1 MAETSSRNAL
11 SLPGKLGGAGGLMRT
26 PGVRQ
31 GLLLVGIA
39 AAVALGVA
47 MVLWL
52 RAPSYALLYGGLS
65 TQDASAV
72 TQALAN
78 MNEPYQ
84 LSPDGSSI
92 MVPQGDLASMRLK
105 LAAQGLP
112 RGTAMLQAGDSG
124 SGSPFGLSD
133 YAEKIHYQDR
143 LERDLANT
151 ISSLQPVQSA
161 RVHLALPKPSAF
173 ISDRRP
179 ASASVMLTLYSGRQ
193 LDAGQVAAIVHLVAS
208 SVPDLDPK
216 NVAVVDQKGDL
227 LTSNAPGSASSMAD
241 GRFRT
246 TELVENAYAT
256 RIEQML
262 APLVGSSHVRAQVV
276 ADLDFTQ
283 TEQTSETYN
292 GAKPALRS
300 EQTSMSQRSEGSGA
314 QGIPGALSNQPPVQ
328 TPQATAANPGA
339 GSAATA
345 SASSTSKATP
355 VDISNS
361 ATRNYELDRTIAHTK
376 EAVGGVRRLSVA
388 VLVDDKQV
396 TGKDGKTKDVPYSA
410 KELAEMTEL
419 VKSAVGF
426 DAKRGDTVSLVNVA
440 FRAEP
445 GAGAVPAEPPFWQ
458 RPGLEGLLKLG
469 IGALLLL
476 SLIFGVLRPLLRAL
490 LSSSGAPSSAEIAQE
505 QQGQIGAAEPAPDR
519 VSLGNNAALPM
530 PSAATVHYEQKLADV
545 KRLAEQEPRQVAQ
558 IVQEWVGADG

>member
-1 MAETSSRNAL
+1 MADNSSRNAL
-11 SLPGKLGGAGGLMRT
+11 ALPGKLAGAGGLMRT

-65 TQDASAV
+65 AQDASAV

-78 MNEPYQ
+78 MSEPYQ

-92 MVPQGDLASMRLK
+92 MVPQGDLASVRLK

-112 RGTAMLQAGDSG
+112 RGTATLQGGDSG

-143 LERDLANT
+143 LERDLAST

-179 ASASVMLTLYSGRQ
+179 ASASVLLTLYPGRT
-193 LDAGQVAAIVHLVAS
+193 LDAGQVAAIVHLVSS
-208 SVPDLDPK
+208 SVPDLEPG

-227 LTSNAPGSASSMAD
+227 LTASTPGSASAIAD

-246 TELVENAYAT
+246 TQMIENAYAA

-262 APLVGSSHVRAQVV
+262 APLVGANHVRAQVV
-276 ADLDFTQ
+276 ANLDFTQ

-300 EQTSMSQRSEGSGA
+300 EQTSMTQRTEGGGA

-339 GSAATA
+339 AAPGAAPAAAA
-345 SASSTSKATP
+345 SAGKGTPMDVSK
-355 VDISNS
+355 N
-361 ATRNYELDRTIAHTK
+361 ATRNFELDRTIAHTK
-376 EAVGGVRRLSVA
+376 EAVGGVRRISVA
-388 VLVDDKQV
+388 VLVDDKRV
-396 TGKDGKTKDVPYSA
+396 VGKDGKAKEVPYGA

-419 VKSAVGF
+419 VKTAVGY

-440 FRAEP
+440 FRAAADAAAAP
-445 GAGAVPAEPPFWQ
+445 PSTPFWQ
-458 RPGLEGLLKLG
+458 RPGIENLIKLG

-490 LSSSGAPSSAEIAQE
+490 LAPSAAPGAAAAQA
-505 QQGQIGAAEPAPDR
+505 QIGADEPAPDR
-519 VSLGNNAALPM
+519 VTLGHNAALPM
-530 PSAATVHYEQKLADV
+530 PSPAVVEYEQKLAEV
-545 KRLAEQEPRQVAQ
+545 KRLADKEPRQVAQ
-558 IVQEWVGADG
+558 IVQGWVGADG